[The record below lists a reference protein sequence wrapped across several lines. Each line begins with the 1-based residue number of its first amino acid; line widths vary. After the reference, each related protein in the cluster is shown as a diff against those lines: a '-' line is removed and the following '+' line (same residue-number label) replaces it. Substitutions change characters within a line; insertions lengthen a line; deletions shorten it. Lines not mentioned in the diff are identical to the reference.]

1 MVFVSAY
8 RKKSISGIVQYNI
21 IYSVKRFQ
29 IFNSPKQSEQFIY
42 LYLMSHQ
49 AGVSI
54 TKLQF
59 DKSPNIIMGGE
70 RNGPTQLEAIP
81 QLLYR
86 ALRKC
91 TLTLTAT
98 VYLKNFAQRYIFAEI
113 SIISRRKILWY
124 NPFD

>member
-1 MVFVSAY
+1 
-8 RKKSISGIVQYNI
+8 
-21 IYSVKRFQ
+21 
-29 IFNSPKQSEQFIY
+29 
-42 LYLMSHQ
+42 MSHQ

-81 QLLYR
+81 RLLCR

-91 TLTLTAT
+91 TLTLTST
-98 VYLKNFAQRYIFAEI
+98 VYLKSFTQRYIFAEI

-124 NPFD
+124 NPFDYGKSFTKLVRYGKVNVIHESVNNSLR